1 MYIFSYKI
9 LKLIVFNATINM
21 TVNEKGCDTMARI
34 NCPECGRIIS
44 DLQARCEYCG
54 FPIGQFTDPAM
65 SESDEISYA
74 VLNETKDEDITRPA
88 VPSRAAET
96 VPPVIPEEAVKKACQ
111 PSAPESGEK
120 KKRGIYGAIAVCAFA
135 AALCVGVGVCFA
147 LTNHGNDSI
156 SVPVSYEPVV
166 TEPSE
171 PAELNVEQVDIVSAS
186 KKGDSFIVSFD
197 SDEEEP
203 FVVVFSDDESEKNSV
218 SGTRQYYYAY
228 MNEGYGEQ
236 EIKNAA
242 AGSGVV
248 NKDMFRIEGYLKG
261 EAVGNDFVPEII
273 VNTDYEEVPFEDS
286 ALVTVVINMDLGQKK
301 NGRLFYSV
309 DLADYSFSYNSYV
322 QSACVVD
329 GKTEQQVVAINVPP
343 GTTDSSV
350 YVGVDVLYFVESENT
365 EEEPVPLDITTERYM
380 VEAEENVY
388 YLEHSFTA
396 ELASEQASKGEVLY
410 QWVIVQD
417 TDEIKDGYGSIPAGD
432 SSGTVSL
439 SETVSVKTDNANG
452 QAKGYIKN
460 AGFIPWNQVK
470 KSAEVT

>member
-1 MYIFSYKI
+1 MEHNMILSASGWRKIFAASGDEQDKNPEITETDRSIAVIAADVFFDYIRKQSGQETPVIALGIDARPTGPALADAMIHALIKKGAIIQYSAVTSAPEIMAYAK
-9 LKLIVFNATINM
+9 KLDGFIYISASHNPVGHNGIKFGIND
-21 TVNEKGCDTMARI
+21 G
-34 NCPECGRIIS
+34 G
-44 DLQARCEYCG
+44 
-54 FPIGQFTDPAM
+54 
-65 SESDEISYA
+65 
-74 VLNETKDEDITRPA
+74 VLNAQENAKLTADFVKRLSDDKG
-88 VPSRAAET
+88 V
-96 VPPVIPEEAVKKACQ
+96 EEAVKKACQ

-120 KKRGIYGAIAVCAFA
+120 KKKGIYGAIAVCAFA

-350 YVGVDVLYFVESENT
+350 YVGVDVLYFVESDWETNLPSVST
-365 EEEPVPLDITTERYM
+365 VILIWWSHPVAPNCPR
-380 VEAEENVY
+380 
-388 YLEHSFTA
+388 
-396 ELASEQASKGEVLY
+396 
-410 QWVIVQD
+410 
-417 TDEIKDGYGSIPAGD
+417 
-432 SSGTVSL
+432 
-439 SETVSVKTDNANG
+439 
-452 QAKGYIKN
+452 
-460 AGFIPWNQVK
+460 
-470 KSAEVT
+470 